1 MMKLVQAVTVA
12 AAFSAGAVLISM
24 SALAQGRTYA
34 EPYPYQ
40 KSDPAKGY
48 TPYQLHGCGD
58 FKIVGA
64 QTRQICNARHDTRD
78 AKQYFEYQ
86 DFYGSNQA
94 K

>member
-1 MMKLVQAVTVA
+1 MMKFVPVVAVA
-12 AAFSAGAVLISM
+12 AAFSTGVTLLSL

-48 TPYQLHGCGD
+48 TVYQLHGCGD

-86 DFYGSNQA
+86 DFYGPNQA